1 MTKLRHWLLV
11 FEEVANDFLTI
22 RIIANIFRCTTAWDH
37 ERGIIASIHV
47 CKSKVRIPAV
57 AGLFCV
63 GVVTLFK
70 IMYHESQFFLARR
83 SNMDLV
89 PLLFEPLIG
98 IHHLKRLSSIA
109 GQN

>member
-22 RIIANIFRCTTAWDH
+22 RIIANVFRCTTAWDH

-63 GVVTLFK
+63 GVVTRLK
-70 IMYHESQFFLARR
+70 VVHYEMQ
-83 SNMDLV
+83 
-89 PLLFEPLIG
+89 LLFAGRRDMYFVAFFPQSLIWV
-98 IHHLKRLSSIA
+98 HHLKRLGS
-109 GQN
+109 